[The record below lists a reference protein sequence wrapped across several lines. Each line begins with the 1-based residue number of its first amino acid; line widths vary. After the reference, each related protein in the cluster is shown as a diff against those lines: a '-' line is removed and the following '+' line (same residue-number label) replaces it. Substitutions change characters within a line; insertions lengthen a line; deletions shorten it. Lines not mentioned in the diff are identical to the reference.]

1 MNRTTT
7 PLVLIVDDD
16 AAHRMMLVTLMEEWG
31 YGVEEARDGL
41 EAVERIRRGPVDL
54 ILMDLRMPRLDGI
67 EATRAIHEYNAA
79 IPIIILTAYSSI
91 PSAVEALKTGAFDY
105 LTKPIDFEALKVG
118 MERALEHTHL
128 RSENEELKRQL
139 ARFQIPEMVG
149 HGTAM
154 KRLSEMIALVAPT
167 EVTVLITG
175 ESGTGK
181 GLVARAIHAHSVRRE
196 KPLVDVNCAAIPESL
211 IESELFGH
219 EKGAFT
225 GADRL
230 RRGRFSM
237 ADGGT
242 LFLDEIGE
250 LPLSMQAK
258 LLRAIQEGVIQRVGS
273 DAALRVD
280 VRILAATN
288 RNLEKMVAE
297 GTFREDLFYRLNVM
311 SLVVPPLRDRP
322 EDIPNLVSHFLPHLA
337 EKNHKRVKG
346 LTPQALDL
354 FLRYPWPGNVREL
367 ENALERAVILMP
379 GEFVSERELPLP
391 LQTFVAEARACSGE
405 TTKTSQETLTEI
417 PGKTLEDM
425 ERLKIFQ
432 TLEEVRGNK
441 SEAARR
447 LGITRRTL
455 KLKLKKY
462 EAVEVEKENA
472 REAAPFG
479 TTTGN
484 QPTRGM
490 V

>member
-67 EATRAIHEYNAA
+67 EATQAIHGYNAA

-181 GLVARAIHAHSVRRE
+181 GLVARAIHAHSARRE
-196 KPLVDVNCAAIPESL
+196 RPLVDVNCAAIPESL

-225 GADRL
+225 GADRP

-258 LLRAIQEGVIQRVGS
+258 LLRAIQEGVIQRIGS
-273 DAALRVD
+273 DAPLRVD
-280 VRILAATN
+280 VRILSATN

-322 EDIPNLVSHFLPHLA
+322 EDIPNLVSHFLPYLA

-367 ENALERAVILMP
+367 ENALERAVILIP

-391 LQTFVAEARACSGE
+391 LQTFAAEALSRSEA

-417 PGKTLEDM
+417 PGNTLEDM

-432 TLEEVRGNK
+432 TLEEVGGNK

-479 TTTGN
+479 STTGN